1 MDKSILRRL
10 GNSLPHN
17 IEEGGDALKLTP
29 WTNRQ
34 MVPAHAITYTQN
46 TNDGTYEN
54 TQIQMCHCGL
64 LWMMQ
69 IVDPMHHAW
78 LFCPRG
84 HFWTPIYQHNDDG
97 DDDGGDDADDDGGDD
112 SDDDGGDDSDVPQD
126 DIWGDIL

>member
-1 MDKSILRRL
+1 MMLMMMMLMKEVKVCVCPDQPPTRVLYIASKHQTGPKIVSKYGQIHLAPF
-10 GNSLPHN
+10 GQLPHN

-34 MVPAHAITYTQN
+34 MVPAHAITNTQN

-69 IVDPMHHAW
+69 IVDPMHA
-78 LFCPRG
+78 
-84 HFWTPIYQHNDDG
+84 
-97 DDDGGDDADDDGGDD
+97 
-112 SDDDGGDDSDVPQD
+112 
-126 DIWGDIL
+126 